1 MSDNESSS
9 TQDYSDD
16 SQQCIIEAMEE
27 IIKDLQLE
35 VITLKATIE
44 KLNNQIT
51 TFQSIQH
58 SDLINKIL
66 KYI

>member
-9 TQDYSDD
+9 TQDQSDD
-16 SQQCIIEAMEE
+16 SQQCIVDAVEE

-35 VITLKATIE
+35 VTTLKATIE